1 MTWKSR
7 WKLRMNYWLAR
18 TVYKSQSDETPI
30 LMDSYIDNDY
40 YYILN
45 NNSHYIYS
53 IDEVYELITTTMK
66 DPISREKIY
75 CQELVKVKIKKT

>member
-1 MTWKSR
+1 MWKTK
-7 WKLRMNYWLAR
+7 WKLRMDYFFAR
-18 TVYKSQSDETPI
+18 TIYKTSHDETPI

-45 NNSHYIYS
+45 NNNHYIYS

-66 DPISREKIY
+66 DPFTREKIY
-75 CQELVKVKIKKT
+75 CQEVIKVRIKKN